1 MKFIVAPASSQTGRA
16 AVQALLNDR
25 SAPLV
30 VGIYRNLGKVPAGF
44 SSYPNFKAVQ
54 GDLTDPSTLDFV
66 GADGVL
72 VMTPPQNDGS
82 DTIEHAKGIAKNV
95 CDAVSRASSVK
106 RLVYISST
114 GAQYGEGV
122 GEIRTNHVSETIYQG
137 AAAEV
142 VFIRNVYFMENWVAA
157 LDTINTEQPH
167 FYSPLTPL
175 DYKLPM
181 VSTVDIGRT
190 GAKELLGTGSGSA
203 TNPQIIDFQGPEWY
217 STRDVQKAFEQVTGK
232 SIEVRLVEKN
242 NLADYFSQFL
252 PSNLASSYTEMSLSM
267 LPGGLVEGETKKL
280 HNARRGQDTLVDAF
294 KRMWDEANT

>member
-16 AVQALLNDR
+16 AVQALLNDT

-30 VGIYRNLGKVPAGF
+30 VGIYRNLAKVPIGF

-54 GDLTDPSTLDFV
+54 GDLTDPSALDFA

-72 VMTPPQNDGS
+72 VLTPPKYDGS
-82 DTIEHAKGIAKNV
+82 DVIAHARVIAENV
-95 CDAVSRASSVK
+95 RDAVSRTSSVK
-106 RLVYISST
+106 RLIYISSG
-114 GAQYGEGV
+114 GAQYSEGV

-142 VFIRNVYFMENWVAA
+142 VFIRNAYFMENWVTA
-157 LDTINTEQPH
+157 LDTIKADPPH
-167 FYSPLTPL
+167 FYSTLTPL
-175 DYKLPM
+175 DFKIPM
-181 VSTVDIGRT
+181 VSAVDIGRT
-190 GAKELLGTGSGSA
+190 CAEELLRTGSGST
-203 TNPQIIDFQGPEWY
+203 TNPEIIDLYGPEWY
-217 STRDVQKAFEQVTGK
+217 STRDVQKAFEHVTGK

-242 NLADYFSQFL
+242 QLADFFAQFL
-252 PSNLASSYTEMSLSM
+252 PSNLVGYYTEMTLSI
-267 LPGGLVEGETKKL
+267 LPGGLLEAEAKSL